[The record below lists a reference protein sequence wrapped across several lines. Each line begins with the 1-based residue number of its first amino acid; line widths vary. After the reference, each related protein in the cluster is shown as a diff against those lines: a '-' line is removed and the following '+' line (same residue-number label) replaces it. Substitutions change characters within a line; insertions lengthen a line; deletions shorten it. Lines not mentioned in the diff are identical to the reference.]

1 MKKRKEKDMKLMRKF
16 LTTAV
21 QLWQLPLVKYGSII
35 VIGVAMV
42 GFVGENSLLTLFR
55 NKLYIN
61 ELNDEISK
69 YNTLTE
75 NARRQ
80 IKELDHNPRAIERIA
95 RERYFMKQDDEDIFV
110 LSDDDRTRKMTIE
123 YDETAE

>member
-1 MKKRKEKDMKLMRKF
+1 MRKF